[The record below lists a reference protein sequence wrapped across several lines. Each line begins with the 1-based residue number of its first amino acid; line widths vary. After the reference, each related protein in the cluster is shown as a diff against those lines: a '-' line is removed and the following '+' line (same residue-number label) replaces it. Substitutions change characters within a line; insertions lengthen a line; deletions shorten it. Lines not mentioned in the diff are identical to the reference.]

1 VIEHRIAFPA
11 HTYGNYLILKY
22 SSKLAVKLLIEIC
35 DRRSKTTESGLSLKR
50 AIERKGAD
58 MWKPRPEDSKPM
70 NMNPTQPAQPVPPPV
85 AAAAPSIPTPQKET
99 PKASDPHRADVGHIG
114 KSVQIKGELTGSED
128 LYLDGAIEGTVDLRD
143 HSLIIGPNGKIKASI
158 SARDLVVHGRVEGN
172 ITATGRV
179 ELRKSCTLIGD
190 VSTQRIVIEDGA
202 FFKGA
207 IDIKEKSQ
215 PAEARKPLAVA
226 ASAGMGPGGSSS
238 SSSSASS
245 YSASS
250 DSQGSFLDG
259 K

>member
-1 VIEHRIAFPA
+1 
-11 HTYGNYLILKY
+11 
-22 SSKLAVKLLIEIC
+22 
-35 DRRSKTTESGLSLKR
+35 
-50 AIERKGAD
+50 

-70 NMNPTQPAQPVPPPV
+70 STTPSQPGQPAQPVPPPV
-85 AAAAPSIPTPQKET
+85 AAAAPSIPVPHKET
-99 PKASDPHRADVGHIG
+99 PKASEPHRADVGHIG

-128 LYLDGAIEGTVDLRD
+128 LYLDGSIEGTVDLRD
-143 HSLIIGPNGKIKASI
+143 HSLIIGPNGKIKAAI

-207 IDIKEKSQ
+207 IDIKENTQSV
-215 PAEARKPLAVA
+215 ESRKPLASV
-226 ASAGMGPGGSSS
+226 ASAGMSSGSGSGSSS
-238 SSSSASS
+238 GVS

>member
-1 VIEHRIAFPA
+1 
-11 HTYGNYLILKY
+11 LKSEY
-22 SSKLAVKLLIEIC
+22 SSKLAVKLLMEIC
-35 DRRSKTTESGLSLKR
+35 DRRSKTRELVSLKR
-50 AIERKGAD
+50 AITERKKVPK
-58 MWKPRPEDSKPM
+58 MWKPRPEDNKPM
-70 NMNPTQPAQPVPPPV
+70 NMNPTQPAQPVPPP
-85 AAAAPSIPTPQKET
+85 AAVAAPSIPTQHKET
-99 PKASDPHRADVGHIG
+99 PKASEPHRADVGHIG
-114 KSVQIKGELTGSED
+114 KSVHIKGELTGSED
-128 LYLDGAIEGTVDLRD
+128 LYLDGSIEGTVDLRD

-215 PAEARKPLAVA
+215 PAETRKPLAVA
-226 ASAGMGPGGSSS
+226 ASAGMGAGSGSSS
-238 SSSSASS
+238 GSSASS
-245 YSASS
+245 YSAIS
-250 DSQGSFLDG
+250 DSQGSFLDS

>member
-1 VIEHRIAFPA
+1 MKSATGVPKDKGIF
-11 HTYGNYLILKY
+11 
-22 SSKLAVKLLIEIC
+22 
-35 DRRSKTTESGLSLKR
+35 SLKR
-50 AIERKGAD
+50 AITERKGAK
-58 MWKPRPEDSKPM
+58 MWKPRPEDNKPM
-70 NMNPTQPAQPVPPPV
+70 NTNPTQPAQPVPPPV
-85 AAAAPSIPTPQKET
+85 AAATPSIPTQPKET
-99 PKASDPHRADVGHIG
+99 PKVSEPHRADVGHIG

-128 LYLDGAIEGTVDLRD
+128 LYLDGSIEGTVDLRD
-143 HSLIIGPNGKIKASI
+143 HSLIIGPNGKIKATI

-215 PAEARKPLAVA
+215 PAEVRKPLAVA
-226 ASAGMGPGGSSS
+226 ASAGFGTGSSS
-238 SSSSASS
+238 SSSSGAPS

-250 DSQGSFLDG
+250 DSQGSFLDS